1 MQMRQESDERER
13 QEKAEAEEKALRAQ
27 RQAEWVHTGHDIHIV
42 SILLYWYV
50 HYMQEYHLSL
60 VKKEEQEMLETQSMP
75 LRNYLMQHVM
85 PTLTEGLIEVC
96 KVKPEDAIDYLVSS
110 L

>member
-1 MQMRQESDERER
+1 M
-13 QEKAEAEEKALRAQ
+13 
-27 RQAEWVHTGHDIHIV
+27 
-42 SILLYWYV
+42 
-50 HYMQEYHLSL
+50 
-60 VKKEEQEMLETQSMP
+60 KKEEQEMLETQSIP

-96 KVKPEDAIDYLVSS
+96 KVKPEDAIDYLVS